1 MIIQT
6 LSNIIDK
13 TLNDEVVLNNY
24 KNFLQSE
31 AEDLSLK
38 LRIPQSDVQL
48 YVYSLTLDYVRLVPK
63 FLEGIDKLFKKY
75 HILDDWL
82 PVLKII
88 VNFFITP
95 IDLVK
100 CKSDIHQLMLESY
113 LAMRILEEISE
124 FFLER
129 TFTPLLPEKIVY
141 LNATMHSIIGDSV
154 AQVLDAVVIDIVN
167 SKFPGHQQL
176 SAELHDFLLK
186 LTNKEQ
192 ELLPKWPN
200 INYDIQIVGG
210 AKFYQNN

>member
-6 LSNIIDK
+6 LSKIIDK
-13 TLNDEVVLNNY
+13 TLNDEVIINNY

-31 AEDLSLK
+31 ADQLSLK

-48 YVYSLTLDYVRLVPK
+48 YVYRFTLDYVRLVPK

-75 HILDDWL
+75 HVLDDWL

-95 IDLVK
+95 MDLVK
-100 CKSDIHQLMLESY
+100 CKSDIHKLMLESY

-141 LNATMHSIIGDSV
+141 LNAKMHSVIDDSV

-167 SKFPGHQQL
+167 SKFPGHKQL
-176 SAELHDFLLK
+176 STELQDFLLK

-192 ELLPKWPN
+192 ELLPKWPK
-200 INYDIQIVGG
+200 INYLGF
-210 AKFYQNN
+210 K